1 VTLRKFPPQFW
12 LLFAGMLISTVG
24 ASMIWPFLMIYI
36 SERLDQPLATVT
48 SLLTLNAA
56 AGVVFSFISG
66 QLLDQ
71 FGRKWL
77 MVVSLAMLGVYYLLI
92 GQASTLLHFALLMVV
107 SGAFQPLYRVGAD
120 AMLADL
126 IPAQDRPEAYSLMR
140 MSNNL
145 GVSVGPAVGGFIA
158 ASSYSIA
165 FYIAA
170 GGMLTYSLLM
180 LVMGHETLPA
190 TGDGSRRAPPL
201 RDYLAI
207 LKDRDY
213 VYYLTAFTF
222 TQIGAAIIWVLLG
235 VHTKTN
241 FGIPENLYGFIPATN
256 AIMVVALQYLVTN
269 QTKKHPPLPMM
280 ALGALFFALG
290 VGSVAMGRGFWAF
303 WTSMVVVTIGE
314 LILMPTSTTYVA
326 RLAPVDKRGRYMS
339 LNAITWSVATGIGP
353 LMAGAIND
361 TFGSGWM
368 WLAGG
373 LIGLLSAAMFLVRGR
388 RVHDPVET
396 QTAPANP
403 V

>member
-1 VTLRKFPPQFW
+1 
-12 LLFAGMLISTVG
+12 
-24 ASMIWPFLMIYI
+24 
-36 SERLDQPLATVT
+36 
-48 SLLTLNAA
+48 
-56 AGVVFSFISG
+56 
-66 QLLDQ
+66 
-71 FGRKWL
+71 
-77 MVVSLAMLGVYYLLI
+77 
-92 GQASTLLHFALLMVV
+92 
-107 SGAFQPLYRVGAD
+107 
-120 AMLADL
+120 
-126 IPAQDRPEAYSLMR
+126 
-140 MSNNL
+140 
-145 GVSVGPAVGGFIA
+145 AVGGFIA

>member
-1 VTLRKFPPQFW
+1 MTLRKFPPQFW

-145 GVSVGPAVGGFIA
+145 GVSVGPAVGG
-158 ASSYSIA
+158 
-165 FYIAA
+165 
-170 GGMLTYSLLM
+170 
-180 LVMGHETLPA
+180 
-190 TGDGSRRAPPL
+190 
-201 RDYLAI
+201 
-207 LKDRDY
+207 
-213 VYYLTAFTF
+213 
-222 TQIGAAIIWVLLG
+222 
-235 VHTKTN
+235 
-241 FGIPENLYGFIPATN
+241 
-256 AIMVVALQYLVTN
+256 
-269 QTKKHPPLPMM
+269 
-280 ALGALFFALG
+280 
-290 VGSVAMGRGFWAF
+290 
-303 WTSMVVVTIGE
+303 
-314 LILMPTSTTYVA
+314 
-326 RLAPVDKRGRYMS
+326 
-339 LNAITWSVATGIGP
+339 
-353 LMAGAIND
+353 
-361 TFGSGWM
+361 
-368 WLAGG
+368 
-373 LIGLLSAAMFLVRGR
+373 
-388 RVHDPVET
+388 
-396 QTAPANP
+396 
-403 V
+403 

>member
-1 VTLRKFPPQFW
+1 MTLRKFPPQFW